1 MGLYFNQGPIR
12 RTFIPSPLHKQAV
25 LLYNKE
31 LGPHQAESSS
41 PQLEE
46 SDGAIKVSS
55 RFPGV
60 LLKLSKST
68 ETRQ

>member
-46 SDGAIKVSS
+46 SDGAI
-55 RFPGV
+55 
-60 LLKLSKST
+60 
-68 ETRQ
+68 